1 MYHTSSLEVYRNSLR
16 IGFGRLEANY
26 IATNP
31 LIFEELKLGDMLVCI
46 HKDDYFKMQDEK
58 TELLQHITDLMQRIT
73 DLYEI
78 IDPKIIKQLKI
89 KQLKE
94 ELSDL
99 EHD

>member
-1 MYHTSSLEVYRNSLR
+1 MSESVNKKSKLR

-31 LIFEELKLGDMLVCI
+31 LIFKELKLGDMLVCI

-78 IDPKIIKQLKI
+78 IDPEIIKQLKI